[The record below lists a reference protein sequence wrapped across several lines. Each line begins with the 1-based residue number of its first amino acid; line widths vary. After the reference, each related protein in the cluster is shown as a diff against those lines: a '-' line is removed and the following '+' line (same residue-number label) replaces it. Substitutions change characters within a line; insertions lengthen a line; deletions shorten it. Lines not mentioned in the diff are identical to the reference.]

1 LIKDQGQDQV
11 PCSAHASS
19 GEHDNKPLSSWRP
32 SGAAWLWSATE
43 QKKMKHSRVSAKG
56 DGLSNDTR
64 KKKTHN
70 IIQRIQLQRIM
81 RHFIFRT
88 HTNTL

>member
-1 LIKDQGQDQV
+1 
-11 PCSAHASS
+11 
-19 GEHDNKPLSSWRP
+19 
-32 SGAAWLWSATE
+32 
-43 QKKMKHSRVSAKG
+43 MKHSRVSAKG